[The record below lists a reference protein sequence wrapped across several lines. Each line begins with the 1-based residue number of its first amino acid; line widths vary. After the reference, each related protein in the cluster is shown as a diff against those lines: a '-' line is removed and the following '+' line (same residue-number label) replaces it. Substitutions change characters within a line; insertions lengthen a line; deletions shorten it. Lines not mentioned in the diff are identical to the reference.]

1 MTDTANNLPAPV
13 FFSSLPSG
21 NQLPI
26 KLLLALPLEV
36 YDGLLSKCSMMSR
49 EYLILK
55 NGVIERDYQTTGEQ
69 LNVHILC
76 EPQRAKFLLDLASLL
91 FPAAVPHI
99 EKSIAAGHD
108 GSEETD

>member
-1 MTDTANNLPAPV
+1 MNETTNNLPAPV
-13 FFSSLPSG
+13 FFRSLPSG
-21 NQLPI
+21 GQLPI

-36 YDGLLSKCSMMSR
+36 YDGLLSKCSKMSR

-55 NGVIERDYQTTGEQ
+55 NGVIERDPAGEQ

-76 EPQRAKFLLDLASLL
+76 EPHRAKFLLDLASLV

-99 EKSIAAGHD
+99 EKSIPAGDD

>member
-1 MTDTANNLPAPV
+1 MNDTAHNLSAPV
-13 FFSSLPSG
+13 LFSSLPWGS
-21 NQLPI
+21 QLPI

-36 YDGLLSKCSMMSR
+36 YDGLLSKCSVMSR

-55 NGVIERDYQTTGEQ
+55 NGVIERDPQTGEQ

-76 EPQRAKFLLDLASLL
+76 EPQRAKFLLDLASLV